1 MIKERQ
7 ILVKS
12 NTQIAENIFLITL
25 QDSEMAGSARS
36 GQFAMVE
43 VPGHILRR
51 PLCIADVS
59 SDKREFSLLY
69 ATVGDGTKALS
80 RISAGQNLSVV
91 APLGHGFPIF
101 KNEKTLVIG
110 GGMGAA
116 TAMQLCKEL
125 VESQNSVELLL
136 GFRSAET
143 AIPLEFFPQQADIK
157 IATED
162 GSIGTKG
169 FVTTIVPDLKIYDH
183 IYMCGPMP
191 MYNAMAPLLWTS
203 TICYPKV
210 FASFEARM
218 GCGYGMCV
226 GCSITV
232 NGQKQKVC
240 TEGPVFDF
248 NQVDF
253 ASLAL

>member
-7 ILVKS
+7 ALVKS

-25 QDSEMAGSARS
+25 QDSQIASEARS
-36 GQFAMVE
+36 GQFVMAE
-43 VPGHILRR
+43 VPGHLLRR
-51 PLCIADVS
+51 PLCIADIS
-59 SDKREFSLLY
+59 SDKSEFSLLY

-80 RISAGQNLSVV
+80 HVQINENLNIV

-101 KNEKTLVIG
+101 KNEKILVIG

-116 TAMQLCKEL
+116 SAMQLCKEL
-125 VESQNSVELLL
+125 IENQNSVELLL
-136 GFRSAET
+136 GFKNAEV
-143 AIPLEFFPQQADIK
+143 AVPPEFFPQQVSIK

-162 GSIGTKG
+162 GSIGAKG
-169 FVTTIVPDLKIYDH
+169 FVTAIVPDLKRYDH

-191 MYNAMAPLLWTS
+191 MYQAMAPLLWCS
-203 TICYPKV
+203 TISYPKV

-253 ASLAL
+253 ASLVL

>member
-7 ILVKS
+7 ALVKS
-12 NTQIAENIFLITL
+12 NTQITENIFLITL
-25 QDSEMAGSARS
+25 HNSEIASLARS

-43 VPGHILRR
+43 VPGYLLRR

-59 SDKREFSLLY
+59 LDKDEFSLLY
-69 ATVGDGTKALS
+69 ATVGDGTKTLS
-80 RISAGQNLSVV
+80 HVQSNKNLNIV

-101 KNEKTLVIG
+101 KNEKALVIG

-116 TAMQLCKEL
+116 TTIQLCKEL
-125 VESQNSVELLL
+125 LENKNSVDLLL
-136 GFRSAET
+136 GFRNAE
-143 AIPLEFFPQQADIK
+143 AVIPSEFFPQQIDMK

-162 GSIGTKG
+162 GSVGTKG
-169 FVTTIVPDLKIYDH
+169 FVTAIVPDLKRYDH
-183 IYMCGPMP
+183 IYMCGPVP
-191 MYNAMAPLLWTS
+191 MYRAMTPLLWSS

-253 ASLAL
+253 VSLVL